1 MPAGFR
7 RIQMAVVVF
16 GGLAVGAILLIGL
29 RRGARKPRVAVP
41 MVQKAPPRAVPLYR
55 PVIEIEIGEIVG
67 ADVVLNPGAVFDA
80 GALDQVLTEMTPVL
94 RAQPGLML
102 SLPSVSS
109 AAALNQIVTV
119 LVQLMSRQGT
129 NARQVVLTALPRAAS
144 TETIGAIRASGAR
157 LALNGVLSS
166 DGGLMALATQSPDFI
181 TFSGEVLGGERELA
195 ILHAAAGIARKFD
208 IGVVVR
214 EVELPEHL
222 EWLRAVGVTTATG
235 PAFGHALNARSI
247 GELAAAAA
255 RGGVE
260 AKVA

>member
-1 MPAGFR
+1 
-7 RIQMAVVVF
+7 
-16 GGLAVGAILLIGL
+16 
-29 RRGARKPRVAVP
+29 
-41 MVQKAPPRAVPLYR
+41 
-55 PVIEIEIGEIVG
+55 
-67 ADVVLNPGAVFDA
+67 
-80 GALDQVLTEMTPVL
+80 
-94 RAQPGLML
+94 
-102 SLPSVSS
+102 
-109 AAALNQIVTV
+109 LNQIVTV

-181 TFSGEVLGGERELA
+181 TFSAEVLGGERELA